1 LSIIIVLRAVI
12 VVIVVIIVIVVFEV
26 IVVSLRNCVGLD
38 RKCTS
43 RCAMYRRYEF
53 ASIGGKL
60 LGGNVLQSWGRILRM
75 CTSFVQT
82 FVAVRVLHS
91 YTVVFRRYASSL
103 E

>member
-1 LSIIIVLRAVI
+1 MIVLRAVI
-12 VVIVVIIVIVVFEV
+12 VVIVVIIVIVIFEV
-26 IVVSLRNCVGLD
+26 IVVGLRNCVSLD

-43 RCAMYRRYEF
+43 PCAMYRRYVF
-53 ASIGGKL
+53 ASNQGKL
-60 LGGNVLQSWGRILRM
+60 LGGNVLQSWGRFLRK

-91 YTVVFRRYASSL
+91 YTVVFRTYASSL